1 MSRQKT
7 YYTADETTNN
17 LFTKGKQWMTTDNVE
32 YKGAYHR
39 YLTGEIYT
47 QSKWNSKTSKKLIPY
62 ISPSNINK
70 DTVIYRKLKSKIKT
84 KFKSFQ
90 PGTAT
95 ITIENIAA
103 GILNRYFVKKYDNE
117 KIFEIDKATYDS
129 LSNNLIDNKLYTK
142 QQIKWYITGPKQ
154 DQFTAG
160 ATTKGVVTK
169 NIEQIN
175 LAKVKLTGITK
186 LLSDPLQ
193 YYTDS
198 DFIAPT
204 DINGL
209 DL

>member
-17 LFTKGKQWMTTDNVE
+17 LFTKGKQWMTTDNIE

-47 QSKWNSKTSKKLIPY
+47 QTKWNSKTSKKLIPY
-62 ISPSNINK
+62 ISPSTFNK
-70 DTVIYRKLKSKIKT
+70 STIQYRKLKPKIKT

-90 PGTAT
+90 PGTTT
-95 ITIENIAA
+95 ITTKNIAS

-117 KIFEIDKATYDS
+117 IIFETDKATYDS
-129 LSNNLIDNKLYTK
+129 IFNNLIDNKLYTK

-160 ATTKGVVTK
+160 ATKKGVVTK
-169 NIEQIN
+169 NTEQIN
-175 LAKVKLTGITK
+175 LAKVKLTGIAK
-186 LLSDPLQ
+186 LLTDPLQ
-193 YYTDS
+193 YYTDT
-198 DFIAPT
+198 DFIKPT

-209 DL
+209 DS

>member
-17 LFTKGKQWMTTDNVE
+17 LFTKGKQWMTTDNIE

-62 ISPSNINK
+62 ISPSTINK
-70 DTVIYRKLKSKIKT
+70 STIQYKKLKPKIKT

-90 PGTAT
+90 PGTTT
-95 ITIENIAA
+95 ITTENIAS
-103 GILNRYFVKKYDNE
+103 GMLNRYFVKKYDNE
-117 KIFEIDKATYDS
+117 TIFETDKATYDS
-129 LSNNLIDNKLYTK
+129 ISNNLIDRKLYK
-142 QQIKWYITGPKQ
+142 FRQIKWYITGPKQ

-160 ATTKGVVTK
+160 ATEKSVVTK
-169 NIEQIN
+169 NTEQIN
-175 LAKVKLTGITK
+175 LAKVKLPGILK
-186 LLSDPLQ
+186 LLTDPLQ
-193 YYTDS
+193 YYTDT
-198 DFIAPT
+198 DFIKPT

-209 DL
+209 DS